1 MGENIMKVNEIKDYL
16 SEKKNDVKN
25 YILDKKDS
33 IKDGAKKAVATGL
46 VVSTLLG
53 GMTACD
59 NNKYKNESEDLKNV
73 ASQVEDFY
81 NKIIKEYKKIYEKDY
96 AVFKEN
102 FSDLVIFNDSINDK
116 YQMIFAGERS
126 VHNAT
131 YEISKE
137 QFDKLLALAIA
148 SGNEN
153 VDANENRIFID
164 RETLADSSLN
174 HFVEQVLDCI
184 DGKEATQYR
193 LPDNWNEGLLEGDEY
208 WGCSND
214 DIIED
219 KVLDGP
225 GLDRFKDF
233 ILNDV
238 EELRF
243 GHYNVYEDEGAVYED
258 GRWVVHNPD
267 GTTTGLLIVGGWI
280 EGYRLKFVDNIDT
293 DGDGIDDTRK
303 YLKNEIYGNF
313 DFDELF
319 DEMPQILKMYEGD
332 DNIRYENGEWIFNS
346 EIVSDGKYVVFNEVL
361 HKILNGSGTIIGL
374 SSNYRTEPIQQ
385 EQSMEK

>member
-1 MGENIMKVNEIKDYL
+1 MKSINYFNEKHNVNMVL
-16 SEKKNDVKN
+16 
-25 YILDKKDS
+25 
-33 IKDGAKKAVATGL
+33 KKAVTVGL
-46 VVSTLLG
+46 VVTTLLS
-53 GMTACD
+53 GMTACG
-59 NNKYKNESEDLKNV
+59 KYKNESAELKNIV
-73 ASQVEDFY
+73 SQVEGFY
-81 NKIIKEYKKIYEKDY
+81 NKIIDEYKKIYEKRY

-137 QFDKLLALAIA
+137 QFDKLLTLAIV
-148 SGNEN
+148 SGNKN
-153 VDANENRIFID
+153 VDANENRIYID

-184 DGKEATQYR
+184 EGKKATQYR
-193 LPDNWNEGLLEGDEY
+193 LPDNWNEGSLEGDSY

-219 KVLDGP
+219 NVLITFGQEH
-225 GLDRFKDF
+225 FKDF

-243 GHYNVYEDEGAVYED
+243 GYKDYEDEGAIYIYED
-258 GRWVVHNPD
+258 GEWIIYNPD
-267 GTTTGLLIVGGWI
+267 RTTTGSICVGGSVD
-280 EGYRLKFVDNIDT
+280 GYELKFVDNIDT

-303 YLKNEIYGNF
+303 YLKTTIYLNL

-319 DEMPQILKMYEGD
+319 NEMPQILKMYEGD

-346 EIVSDGKYVVFNEVL
+346 EIISDSKYVVFNEVL
-361 HKILNGSGTIIGL
+361 HKILNVTGPIIGL
-374 SSNYRTEPIQQ
+374 SSMFHTEPIRQAQSTQQ
-385 EQSMEK
+385 

>member
-1 MGENIMKVNEIKDYL
+1 MKKIDEIKGYL
-16 SEKKNDVKN
+16 T
-25 YILDKKDS
+25 DKKDNVMDYLNS
-33 IKDGAKKAVATGL
+33 KKDNIKNSAKKAIATGL

-59 NNKYKNESEDLKNV
+59 NKYKNESEDLKSI
-73 ASQVEDFY
+73 ASQVEGFY
-81 NKIIKEYKKIYEKDY
+81 NKIINEYKKIYEKDY

-116 YQMIFAGERS
+116 YQMIFAGEKS

-131 YEISKE
+131 YEINKE

-153 VDANENRIFID
+153 VDANENRIYID

-193 LPDNWNEGLLEGDEY
+193 LPDSWNEGMLEGDVY

-219 KVLDGP
+219 KVLAGP
-225 GLDRFKDF
+225 GLDHFKDF

-258 GRWVVHNPD
+258 GEWVIHNPD
-267 GTTTGLLIVGGWI
+267 GTTTGLFFVGGWT

-303 YLKNEIYGNF
+303 YLESEIYGNF

-319 DEMPQILKMYEGD
+319 NEMSQILKVYEGD
-332 DNIRYENGEWIFNS
+332 NNIRYENGDWIFNP
-346 EIVSDGKYVVFNEVL
+346 EIISDGKYVVFNEVL

-374 SSNYRTEPIQQ
+374 SSNYCTEPIQQ
-385 EQSMEK
+385 EQSMEQ